1 MGAMPY
7 QTSKFDQG
15 LESNTES
22 FVFMTDRLE
31 QFSEYDVLAGCQ
43 DEDQRILLKQWLFFK
58 HEKEL
63 RD

>member
-1 MGAMPY
+1 
-7 QTSKFDQG
+7 
-15 LESNTES
+15 
-22 FVFMTDRLE
+22 MTDRLE

>member
-1 MGAMPY
+1 
-7 QTSKFDQG
+7 
-15 LESNTES
+15 
-22 FVFMTDRLE
+22 MTDRLE

-43 DEDQRILLKQWLFFK
+43 DEDQRILLIQWLFFK